1 MGAPRPTRR
10 LTRYICHGHGSSL
23 PPIQS
28 STRFV
33 IRPVIVAKLVA
44 TKPGA
49 EQHNTTL
56 GIHIIRAA
64 WGAAAAHMA
73 GYSAQLPRNTST
85 QIIGQRDRTR
95 LARNVCEC
103 VSLMSSAF
111 AFGYPS
117 RWPRQSVYILY
128 VAYKLQHCNV
138 NKLSKA
144 HLSLD
149 RTIARTTA
157 LNRVIIE
164 ESLRL

>member
-1 MGAPRPTRR
+1 MKRNKLLLASAINSSACLMGAPRPTRR

-64 WGAAAAHMA
+64 AAHMA

-103 VSLMSSAF
+103 VSLMSSTF

-117 RWPRQSVYILY
+117 RWPR
-128 VAYKLQHCNV
+128 
-138 NKLSKA
+138 
-144 HLSLD
+144 
-149 RTIARTTA
+149 
-157 LNRVIIE
+157 RVFIYYT
-164 ESLRL
+164 